1 MSRNQKVRTSRMQM
15 YIRELLKEEG
25 LHQSSEE
32 DEEEPDRE
40 EESKVQRRRGRQP
53 VPERWTRVMSI
64 HTDDLSNIKTYEL
77 ASELLLD
84 QNLVGAA
91 QSRGRPAAS
100 SVIYWPP
107 YIKK

>member
-1 MSRNQKVRTSRMQM
+1 M

-32 DEEEPDRE
+32 DEEEPDKE
-40 EESKVQRRRGRQP
+40 EESKAPLRRGRQA

-64 HTDDLSNIKTYEL
+64 HKDDLSNIKTYEL
-77 ASELLLD
+77 PSELLLD

-100 SVIYWPP
+100 SVIFWPP
-107 YIKK
+107 HIKK